1 MPNTFETLS
10 NDIASTV
17 AAVSP
22 HVVRVEARRRLPASG
37 VALGNGLIVTSHHV
51 VKKENDIK
59 IGLENGETATAS
71 LVGRDPSTDLAI
83 LKTEA
88 SLAKAPM
95 ADTPG
100 SVGSLVLALGRPGRS
115 VRASFGII
123 AAMGDAWQTSM
134 GGVID
139 HYIENDLVM
148 YPGFSGGPLVNAA
161 GHIVGINTSA
171 LIRGVST
178 TISAST
184 VQRISNMIVEHG
196 GIRRGYL
203 GVNTQIVALPSA
215 LAEQFE
221 QDSGLLLVSVEADS
235 PAANAGLTLGD
246 TIVSF
251 RGKAIRSHDDLLAQ
265 LSSVDGAA
273 QPLTYIRGG
282 EAVEVEVQ
290 VAFKP

>member
-37 VALGNGLIVTSHHV
+37 VVLGDGLIATSHHV

-59 IGLENGETATAS
+59 IGLENGESTTAS

-83 LKTEA
+83 LRTEA
-88 SLAKAPM
+88 TLAKAPM

-100 SVGSLVLALGRPGRS
+100 SVGSLVLALGRPGHS
-115 VRASFGII
+115 IRASFGII
-123 AAMGDAWQTSM
+123 AAMGEPWQTSM

-161 GHIVGINTSA
+161 GQIVGINTSA

-184 VQRISNMIVEHG
+184 VQRISSMIVEHG
-196 GIRRGYL
+196 GVRRGYL
-203 GVNTQIVALPSA
+203 GVNTQAVALPAA
-215 LAEQFE
+215 LAEQLK
-221 QDSGLLLVSVEADS
+221 QAHGLLLISVEPDS
-235 PAANAGLTLGD
+235 PAQRAGLALGD

-265 LSSVDGAA
+265 LSSIDNAS

-282 EAVEVEVQ
+282 EAIEVDVEV
-290 VAFKP
+290 AFR